1 MQSLCSWVVMKKQKN
16 PLCTPNEAASSTYK
30 VPDIPTIQSSLV
42 QVGDK
47 PKSFFQSKEWIG
59 CYEACI
65 VLDQLYGVML
75 GPGIQS
81 SLLKT

>member
-1 MQSLCSWVVMKKQKN
+1 VKKKQKN
-16 PLCTPNEAASSTYK
+16 TQCSNETLGSNFI
-30 VPDIPTIQSSLV
+30 VPDIPTIQSSLI

-47 PKSFFQSKEWIG
+47 PESFFQSKEWIG

-75 GPGIQS
+75 S
-81 SLLKT
+81 S